1 MELKFYDHHHNT
13 VRTIPNLTK
22 EEYDNVIRIQK
33 RNKWTSREID
43 GETVWVSPNC
53 PRKW

>member
-1 MELKFYDHHHNT
+1 MKLKFYDHHHNT

-22 EEYDNVIRIQK
+22 EEYANVIRIQK
-33 RNKWTSREID
+33 RDKWTTREID
-43 GETVWVSPNC
+43 GEVVWVSPKC